1 MTKIGMGDK
10 GNGGVVKVSS
20 RLVRGG
26 LVLGAA
32 GLTVAATVIAGVSGS
47 AVASSAHKTLAPGGY
62 PSPGG
67 IYRQFT
73 DCPLLNPLMQES
85 LGGNAT
91 GCVAG
96 RAKTGTIKIGNITTP
111 ITSDVVVQFGIW
123 TPPPPGASS
132 QFTGGI
138 LPPPQGLAAQ
148 LVSAPE
154 LVPGGL
160 LKALGCPSKNKTVES
175 LCTEA
180 TKEGGKALQVY
191 AQAESAGPITN
202 FELVTWTQPLMFQ
215 LINPLLGKYC
225 FIGSQDNPVMVN
237 PTLSGTAVEELDPD
251 PTAHPDVAVL
261 KIENGAATDT
271 TFTAPGVTGCGPG
284 GEHNIAVD
292 EALDTSTGLPAASGT
307 DTLTLKGTFWLAD
320 DFAPGYMANGLL
332 KAFEASVGEPT
343 PSVTKQLGRLTRA
356 TLRDS
361 GIGIK

>member
-1 MTKIGMGDK
+1 
-10 GNGGVVKVSS
+10 VKVSS
-20 RLVRGG
+20 RIIRTG

-32 GLTVAATVIAGVSGS
+32 GLTVAAMVLSGVTGS
-47 AVASSAHKTLAPGGY
+47 AVAASSHKTLAPGGY

-85 LGGNAT
+85 VGGNAT

-96 RAKTGTIKIGNITTP
+96 RATSGTIKIGNITTP
-111 ITSDVVVQFGIW
+111 ITSPVVVQFGVW
-123 TPPPPGASS
+123 DPPPLNGTD

-138 LPPPQGLAAQ
+138 LPPPQGLPAQ
-148 LVSAPE
+148 LVSSPE

-175 LCTEA
+175 LCTKA
-180 TKEGGKALQVY
+180 TKEGGKALDVY

-202 FELVTWTQPLMFQ
+202 FDLVTWTQPLMFQ

-225 FIGSQDNPVMVN
+225 YIGSQDNPVVVN
-237 PTLSGTAVEELDPD
+237 PMLTGNLVEEVDPD
-251 PTAHPDVAVL
+251 PTAHPDTAVL
-261 KIENGAATDT
+261 KIEFGKASDT

-292 EALDTSTGLPAASGT
+292 EAIDTSTDLPSATGT
-307 DTLTLKGTFWLAD
+307 NSLTLKGTFWFAANY
-320 DFAPGYMANGLL
+320 APGYMANGLL

-343 PSVTKQLGRLTRA
+343 PSVTRQLGQLDRSS
-356 TLRDS
+356 LRTA